1 MKIIFIYLISLPMI
15 IFGDESGG
23 LSFLNIPTSGNSAS
37 LGNTITADLYRPTSL
52 LQNPANIWQNSQH
65 TFSISKRSA
74 ITQTNYLNGF
84 YGLKIRDLTFCLGVV
99 KYGVNKI
106 EEYDTEA
113 NFLGYFNF
121 QNWAIALGTS
131 KRMSGMLFGIGVSH
145 ITQNFT
151 QISYNKENFLG
162 LDIGVTVMDLLYR
175 NNNVILT
182 VSYVNKIM
190 FDIPDFQQVNSA
202 TSNNI
207 LGIKTLFRQNSISL
221 SIFSD
226 LLFNANSKMVN
237 MRAGLQP
244 QINFK
249 NNVLTNAG
257 INIGLNKLPLYWT
270 DDDIFNDDFIEYSR
284 KLSIGGY
291 LEIMLPV
298 INQNMLINY
307 AYENHK
313 VLPASQYV
321 SIQFSI

>member
-1 MKIIFIYLISLPMI
+1 MI
-15 IFGDESGG
+15 IFGDEAGG

-65 TFSISKRSA
+65 TFSISNRSA

-106 EEYDTEA
+106 EEYDTQA
-113 NFLGYFNF
+113 NFQGYFNF

-131 KRMSGMLFGIGVSH
+131 MRISGILFGIGVSH
-145 ITQNFT
+145 ITQDFT
-151 QISYNKENFLG
+151 QISYERENFLG

-175 NNNVILT
+175 NNNVDLT

-190 FDIPDFQQVNSA
+190 FGVPDFKKVNSA
-202 TSNNI
+202 ASNNI
-207 LGIKTLFRQNSISL
+207 LGFKTLFRQNPISL

-226 LLFNANSKMVN
+226 LIINANSKMVN

-249 NNVLTNAG
+249 NNVLTKAG
-257 INIGLNKLPLYWT
+257 INIGINKLPIYWT
-270 DDDIFNDDFIEYSR
+270 DDDISNDDFIEYSW

-291 LEIMLPV
+291 LEIVLPV
-298 INQNMLINY
+298 IKQNILINY
-307 AYENHK
+307 AYEGHK
-313 VLPASQYV
+313 VLPGSQYV
-321 SIQFSI
+321 SIQLSKRLSISRENL

>member
-1 MKIIFIYLISLPMI
+1 MI

-99 KYGVNKI
+99 QYGVNKI

-113 NFLGYFNF
+113 NFQGYFNF

-175 NNNVILT
+175 NNNVDLT

-190 FDIPDFQQVNSA
+190 FGIPGFKQVSSA

-207 LGIKTLFRQNSISL
+207 LGIKALFRQNFISL

-226 LLFNANSKMVN
+226 LLINPNSKMVN
-237 MRAGLQP
+237 IRAGLQP

-249 NNVLTNAG
+249 NNVFTKAG
-257 INIGLNKLPLYWT
+257 INIGINKLPLYWI
-270 DDDIFNDDFIEYSR
+270 DDDIINDDFIEYSR

-291 LEIMLPV
+291 LEIILPV
-298 INQNMLINY
+298 IKQNILINY
-307 AYENHK
+307 AYEQHK
-313 VLPASQYV
+313 VLPGSQYV
-321 SIQFSI
+321 SIQLSI

>member
-1 MKIIFIYLISLPMI
+1 MKIIFIYLITFPMI

-65 TFSISKRSA
+65 TFSISNRSA

-131 KRMSGMLFGIGVSH
+131 MRISGMLFGIGVSH
-145 ITQNFT
+145 ITQDFT
-151 QISYNKENFLG
+151 QISYNKENFMG
-162 LDIGVTVMDLLYR
+162 LDIGVTVLDLLYR
-175 NNNVILT
+175 NNNVDLT

-190 FDIPDFQQVNSA
+190 FGIPGFKQVSSA

-207 LGIKTLFRQNSISL
+207 LGIKALFRQNFISL

-226 LLFNANSKMVN
+226 LLINPNSKMVN
-237 MRAGLQP
+237 IRAGLQP

-249 NNVLTNAG
+249 NNVLTKAG
-257 INIGLNKLPLYWT
+257 INIGINKLPLYWI
-270 DDDIFNDDFIEYSR
+270 DDDIINDDFIEYSR

-291 LEIMLPV
+291 LEIILPV
-298 INQNMLINY
+298 IKQNILINY
-307 AYENHK
+307 AYEQHK
-313 VLPASQYV
+313 VLPGSQYL
-321 SIQFSI
+321 SIQLSI

>member
-1 MKIIFIYLISLPMI
+1 MKIIFIYLITFPMI

-65 TFSISKRSA
+65 TFSISNRSA

-131 KRMSGMLFGIGVSH
+131 MRISGMLFGIGVSH
-145 ITQNFT
+145 ITQDFT
-151 QISYNKENFLG
+151 QISYNKENFMG
-162 LDIGVTVMDLLYR
+162 LDIGVTVLDLLYR
-175 NNNVILT
+175 NNNVDLT

-190 FDIPDFQQVNSA
+190 FGIPGFKQVSSA

-207 LGIKTLFRQNSISL
+207 LGIKALFRQNFISL

-226 LLFNANSKMVN
+226 LLINPNSKMVN
-237 MRAGLQP
+237 IRAGLQP

-249 NNVLTNAG
+249 NNVLTKAG
-257 INIGLNKLPLYWT
+257 INIGINKLPLYWI
-270 DDDIFNDDFIEYSR
+270 DDDIINDDFIEYSR

-291 LEIMLPV
+291 LEIILPV
-298 INQNMLINY
+298 IKQNILINY
-307 AYENHK
+307 AYEQHK
-313 VLPASQYV
+313 VLPGSQYV
-321 SIQFSI
+321 SIQLSI

>member
-1 MKIIFIYLISLPMI
+1 ML

-65 TFSISKRSA
+65 TISISNRSA

-84 YGLKIRDLTFCLGVV
+84 YALKIRDLTFCLGVI

-121 QNWAIALGTS
+121 QNWAITLGTS
-131 KRMSGMLFGIGVSH
+131 MRISGMLFGIGVSH
-145 ITQNFT
+145 ITQDFT

-175 NNNVILT
+175 NNNVNLT

-190 FDIPDFQQVNSA
+190 FGIPGFKQVNSA

-226 LLFNANSKMVN
+226 LLINPNSKMVN

-249 NNVLTNAG
+249 NNVLSKAG
-257 INIGLNKLPLYWT
+257 INIGINKLPIYWT
-270 DDDIFNDDFIEYSR
+270 DDDIFNDDYIEYSR

-291 LEIMLPV
+291 LEIILPV
-298 INQNMLINY
+298 IKQNILINY
-307 AYENHK
+307 AYERHK
-313 VLPASQYV
+313 VLPGSQYV
-321 SIQFSI
+321 TIQLSI

>member
-15 IFGDESGG
+15 IFCDEAGG

-65 TFSISKRSA
+65 TFSLSNRTA

-113 NFLGYFNF
+113 NFQGYFNF

-131 KRMSGMLFGIGVSH
+131 MRISGILFGIGVSH
-145 ITQNFT
+145 ITQDFT
-151 QISYNKENFLG
+151 QISYEKENFLG
-162 LDIGVTVMDLLYR
+162 LDIGVTVMDLLYK
-175 NNNVILT
+175 NNNVDLT

-190 FDIPDFQQVNSA
+190 FGIPDFKQVNSA

-207 LGIKTLFRQNSISL
+207 LGFKTLFRQNSISL

-226 LLFNANSKMVN
+226 LLINANSKMVN

-249 NNVLTNAG
+249 NNVLTKAG
-257 INIGLNKLPLYWT
+257 INIGINKLPLYWT
-270 DDDIFNDDFIEYSR
+270 DDDIFNDDYIEYSR

-291 LEIMLPV
+291 LEIILPI
-298 INQNMLINY
+298 INQNLLINY
-307 AYENHK
+307 AYEKHK
-313 VLPASQYV
+313 VLPGSQYV